1 VTTSAPVHDIATGV
15 LGALGVLAA
24 LFERARP
31 EPAGRQQAAG
41 PDTGGGQHVT
51 ASLAASA
58 GFLQLAEM
66 TTFAGRPSAD
76 AGGIDYPGPSPL
88 RRLYR
93 AADGWLAIA
102 AITGEQVTTLL
113 SVTGTADPAGLT
125 GPDGLAGALAAAFG
139 ARPVGEWL
147 DLLAEYEIPACPV
160 VEREQA
166 LWGPWLG
173 TPDSGN
179 NGLTHVVRDPRIG
192 RLRVVRSY
200 ADWAAAS
207 EEQSLPAS
215 PAATWRRQATEVL
228 QASGALSAPFVL
240 P

>member
-1 VTTSAPVHDIATGV
+1 VTTSAPVHDIATGI

-24 LFERARP
+24 LFERARS
-31 EPAGRQQAAG
+31 QAA
-41 PDTGGGQHVT
+41 PDGGAGDGQHVT
-51 ASLAASA
+51 ASLAGSA
-58 GFLQLAEM
+58 GFLQVAEM
-66 TTFAGRPSAD
+66 TTFAGRPPA
-76 AGGIDYPGPSPL
+76 AVGGVDYPGPSPL

-93 AADGWLAIA
+93 AADGWLAVA

-125 GPDGLAGALAAAFG
+125 GPDGLAGALAEAFA
-139 ARPVGEWL
+139 ARPVADWL

-179 NGLTHVVRDPRIG
+179 GSLTHVVRDPRIG

-200 ADWAAAS
+200 ADWAAAH
-207 EEQSLPAS
+207 EGQSLPAS
-215 PAATWRRQATEVL
+215 PAATWRAKATEKL
-228 QASGALSAPFVL
+228 QAIGALSAPFVL